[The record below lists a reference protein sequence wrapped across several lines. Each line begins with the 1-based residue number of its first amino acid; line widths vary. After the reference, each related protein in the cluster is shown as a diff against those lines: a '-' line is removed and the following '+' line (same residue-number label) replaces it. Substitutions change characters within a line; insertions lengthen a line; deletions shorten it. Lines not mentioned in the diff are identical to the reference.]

1 MFNWQ
6 WFYSWGIREY
16 LFLVLFLAGMFVY
29 LRRLI
34 LLAKQLK
41 KSPQNLWWK
50 APLRLVTFF
59 CLVIALLGPS
69 FGFGQKSVQLI
80 GKEIFFLLDLSA
92 SMDATDVKPSRLEK
106 VKYELKNLWQALTND
121 RIGLIVFGQT
131 AFLQC
136 PLTNDRSALELFLQ
150 TIKTNLLP
158 YPGTDFSPALALAQ
172 KKLTNSQTAEGA
184 KTIVL
189 ISDGENF
196 GNPNPALLQSLKNQN
211 LKVFCLAVGTTKGG
225 LIPLLQGGY
234 KHDRQ
239 GKLVETKL
247 NPQPLKE
254 IARITDSDYF
264 VLNDNQNDIPKLQK
278 ALTEIKGTQLENRIL
293 DVNANKYEYFLW
305 IALAFIVLDII
316 LIVKIL

>member
-6 WFYSWGIREY
+6 WFYSWGTREY
-16 LFLVLFLAGMFVY
+16 LFLILFLAGMFVY

-34 LLAKQLK
+34 FLAKELQK
-41 KSPQNLWWK
+41 NPQNLWWK
-50 APLRLVTFF
+50 APIRILTFLCLLV
-59 CLVIALLGPS
+59 ALLGPS

-80 GKEIFFLLDLSA
+80 GKEIFFVLDLST

-106 VKYELKNLWQALTND
+106 IKYELKSLWQTLTND

-136 PLTNDRSALELFLQ
+136 PLTNDKSALELFLQ
-150 TIKTNLLP
+150 TIKTHLLP
-158 YPGTDFSPALALAQ
+158 YPGTDFTPALTLAQ
-172 KKLTNSQTAEGA
+172 KKLTNSQTIEGA

-196 GNPNPALLQSLKNQN
+196 GNTNLALLQNLKSQN
-211 LKVFCLAVGTTKGG
+211 LKVFCVGVGTIKGG

-234 KHDRQ
+234 KYDRQ
-239 GKLVETKL
+239 GKLVQTKL
-247 NPQPLKE
+247 NPSRLQE
-254 IARITDSDYF
+254 IARITGGEF
-264 VLNDNQNDIPKLQK
+264 FLLNDNQNDMPKLQK
-278 ALTEIKGTQLENRIL
+278 ALAEIKGTQLENRIL

-305 IALAFIVLDII
+305 VALALIILDII
-316 LIVKIL
+316 LIIKVL

>member
-6 WFYSWGIREY
+6 WFYSWGTREY
-16 LFLVLFLAGMFVY
+16 IFLFLFLGGMFFY

-34 LLAKQLK
+34 VLAKELK

-50 APLRLVTFF
+50 APIRILIFLS
-59 CLVIALLGPS
+59 LLIALLGPS

-80 GKEIFFLLDLSA
+80 GKEIFFLLDLSN

-106 VKYELKNLWQALTND
+106 VKYELKNLWQTLTND

-136 PLTNDRSALELFLQ
+136 PLTNDKSALELFLQ
-150 TIKTNLLP
+150 TIKTHLLP
-158 YPGTDFSPALALAQ
+158 YPGTDFSPPLALAQ
-172 KKLTNSQTAEGA
+172 KKLVASQTTEGA

-196 GNPNPALLQSLKNQN
+196 GETNIQLLESLKTQN
-211 LKVFCLAVGTTKGG
+211 LKVFCLGIGTTKGG
-225 LIPLLQGGY
+225 LIPLMQGGY
-234 KHDRQ
+234 KYDRQ
-239 GKLVETKL
+239 GKLVQTKL
-247 NPQPLKE
+247 NSAPLQE
-254 IARITDSDYF
+254 IARITEGEYF
-264 VLNDNQNDIPKLQK
+264 VLNDNQNDMPKLQK
-278 ALTEIKGTQLENRIL
+278 ALAEIKGTQLENRIL
-293 DVNANKYEYFLW
+293 DVRANKFEYFLW
-305 IALAFIVLDII
+305 VAIGLIILDII

>member
-1 MFNWQ
+1 MLNWQ
-6 WFYSWGIREY
+6 WFYSWGTREY
-16 LFLVLFLAGMFVY
+16 IFLILFLGGMFVY

-50 APLRLVTFF
+50 APIRLLTFV
-59 CLVIALLGPS
+59 CLMIALLGPS

-80 GKEIFFLLDLSA
+80 GKEIFFVLDLSA

-106 VKYELKNLWQALTND
+106 IKYELKNLWQTLTND

-136 PLTNDRSALELFLQ
+136 PLTHDKSALELFLQ
-150 TIKTNLLP
+150 TIKTHLLP

-172 KKLTNSQTAEGA
+172 RKLSNSQTAEGA
-184 KTIVL
+184 KTIIL

-196 GNPNPALLQSLKNQN
+196 GNANSTLLQSLKNQN
-211 LKVFCLAVGTTKGG
+211 LKVFCVGVGTSKGG

-234 KHDRQ
+234 KYDRQ

-247 NPQPLKE
+247 NPKHLQE
-254 IARITDSDYF
+254 IARATDGEYF
-264 VLNDNQNDIPKLQK
+264 VLNDNQNDMPKLQK
-278 ALTEIKGTQLENRIL
+278 ALAELKGTQLENRIL
-293 DVNANKYEYFLW
+293 DVNSNKYEYFLW
-305 IALAFIVLDII
+305 VGLALMVLDII
-316 LIVKIL
+316 LIVRIL